1 MQLTH
6 VAYLL
11 PYLFTPED
19 KLNYLKHPIPVA
31 PVPAFAGQQ
40 VPPEAL
46 AAHAA
51 SVKGQ
56 KEIDVVTTDNFSNLL

>member
-1 MQLTH
+1 MRDDYH
-6 VAYLL
+6 S
-11 PYLFTPED
+11 PED
-19 KLNYLKHPIPVA
+19 KLNYLKHLIPVA

-40 VPPEAL
+40 VPTEAL

-56 KEIDVVTTDNFSNLL
+56 KEIDVVTT